1 MDTWETHHRSAV
13 SESGASR
20 SLIGLDLTDLDIAYM
35 GRLYANEESATLS
48 ASGLMNYQDDR
59 ASDDQ
64 FDQEDEY
71 VSKKK
76 KSCWL
81 LLVPVCMMQIIF
93 EYLSDSIINWGV

>member
-1 MDTWETHHRSAV
+1 MLRMDTWETHHRSAV

-76 KSCWL
+76 SYWL

-93 EYLSDSIINWGV
+93 I